1 MEVYPQSVLRNTF
14 LPMQYTDVFY
24 RSKNRKIL
32 LKKKSV
38 FFFFKVFAQNI
49 HCGYMLEPP
58 R

>member
-1 MEVYPQSVLRNTF
+1 MEVYPQSVLSNTF

-32 LKKKSV
+32 LKTKIC
-38 FFFFKVFAQNI
+38 FFFKVFAQNI